1 MALFVVSS
9 LLHIASYHIHIT
21 MPPRKAKTAPNE
33 SLAYQYGGN
42 DSTGWLSYIPTQWL
56 PYVQLARLSPPVG
69 LFLIYIPHS
78 FGLLYAAIRQ
88 RADPYEVAHASLV
101 LFGASFFVSNA
112 IHIWNDLIDAPLDA
126 KVERTRNRPIPRG
139 AVSQG
144 AALVFSA
151 SQAVG
156 AALFIPL
163 LKGDLAKNILLSTP
177 GFLAWLYYPYAK
189 RHTYW
194 TQTVLGVCLSWGIV
208 VGALALDVESYSL
221 QTGQV
226 DVPLLLL
233 FAASTLWTML
243 YDSVYGFQDLKDDVD
258 AGIYSM
264 AVLFRYNIKPVFW
277 LIVIMIAAA
286 LGGVGYYAEMGML
299 YYAISVG
306 GTTICLGLMVA
317 YVDLRS
323 SQSCWWWFS
332 KCFWYAGGSIAG
344 GLLSEYVTIMSR
356 TPGLE

>member
-1 MALFVVSS
+1 MS
-9 LLHIASYHIHIT
+9 HKT
-21 MPPRKAKTAPNE
+21 AKTAKTPPTE
-33 SLAYQYGGN
+33 ALAYQYGGN
-42 DSTGWLSYIPTQWL
+42 DSTGWLAYLPAHWL

-78 FGLLYAAIRQ
+78 FGLLYAAVRQ
-88 RADPYEVAHASLV
+88 RAEPSQVAYAAFL

-139 AVSQG
+139 AVSRG
-144 AALVFSA
+144 AAITFTA
-151 SQAVG
+151 TQACG
-156 AALFIPL
+156 IALFISL
-163 LKGDLAKNILLSTP
+163 LEGDAIENAILGTA

-194 TQTVLGVCLSWGIV
+194 TQAVLGVCLSWGIV
-208 VGALALDVESYSL
+208 MGAVALDVRPYSL
-221 QTGQV
+221 RTGQV
-226 DVPLLLL
+226 DMPLVLL

-243 YDSVYGFQDLKDDVD
+243 YDSVYGFQDLKDDLD

-264 AVLFRYNIKPVFW
+264 AVLFQYNIKPVFW
-277 LIVIMIAAA
+277 VIVIMIASA
-286 LGGVGYYAEMGML
+286 LSGVGYYAEMGMF
-299 YYAISVG
+299 YYLISAG

-317 YVDLRS
+317 SVDLRS

-332 KCFWYAGGSIAG
+332 KGFWYAGGAIAG
-344 GLLSEYVTIMSR
+344 GLLSEYVIRLSHTVV
-356 TPGLE
+356 

>member
-1 MALFVVSS
+1 MSS
-9 LLHIASYHIHIT
+9 G
-21 MPPRKAKTAPNE
+21 KAKAAPNE

-42 DSTGWLSYIPTQWL
+42 HSIGWLNRLPAQWL

-78 FGLLYAAIRQ
+78 FGLLYAAIHQ
-88 RADPYEVAHASLV
+88 RAEPSEVAYAALL

-139 AVSQG
+139 AVSPT
-144 AALVFSA
+144 AALMFSA
-151 SQAVG
+151 SQAG
-156 AALFIPL
+156 CAALFVPL
-163 LKGDLAKNILLSTP
+163 LSGHVARNTMLSAP

-208 VGALALDVESYSL
+208 VGALALDVEPYSFE
-221 QTGQV
+221 TGQV
-226 DVPLLLL
+226 DMPLFLL

-264 AVLFRYNIKPVFW
+264 AVLFQYNIKPVFW
-277 LIVIMIAAA
+277 LIVGLIAAA
-286 LGGVGYYAEMGML
+286 LGGVGYYTEMGIL
-299 YYAISVG
+299 YHVITVG
-306 GTTICLGLMVA
+306 GTTAFLGLMVA

-332 KCFWYAGGSIAG
+332 KGFWYAGGCIAG
-344 GLLSEYVTIMSR
+344 GLLSEYAALIAR
-356 TPGLE
+356 APRLE